1 MQARCEAS
9 EAEVQHLQ
17 QRLHAASAD
26 RSAELN
32 YAEQLN
38 RSLKAEVAALQN
50 RLSGLVGAD
59 FNPQQQSGATDNTSR
74 QVLESFGSCVLVDP
88 SSSLGQSLSQVD
100 DGKSM
105 PFVPAHRLAPIPEGD
120 GSVSNNTSMQGD
132 EVLPEV
138 HLVPELQS
146 QVRALAASLHD
157 KTQEAEALSL
167 AVEQFRL
174 EVRAT
179 ASACNLDASLLC
191 DMPWAFMLVLLDNVC
206 WTADSTMC
214 LLWSK
219 CSGSTL
225 GPSSGRVDWYIEIH
239 ANLQQILA

>member
-1 MQARCEAS
+1 MVGLNDCWQDMLLQHMVCPSHKCQLSMKILHAVQARCEAS

-26 RSAELN
+26 RSAELAH
-32 YAEQLN
+32 AEQLN
-38 RSLKAEVAALQN
+38 RSLKVEITALQN
-50 RLSGLVGAD
+50 RLSGLVGTD
-59 FNPQQQSGATDNTSR
+59 FNPQQQSGTADNTSR
-74 QVLESFGSCVLVDP
+74 QVLESFGSCLLEDP
-88 SSSLGQSLSQVD
+88 SPSLGQSLSQLD

-146 QVRALAASLHD
+146 QVRVLAASLYD
-157 KTQEAEALSL
+157 KTREAEALSL

-174 EVRAT
+174 EVRA
-179 ASACNLDASLLC
+179 AAACACNFKAYLLQSTPQAFIFVRLDRLC
-191 DMPWAFMLVLLDNVC
+191 QH
-206 WTADSTMC
+206 S
-214 LLWSK
+214 
-219 CSGSTL
+219 
-225 GPSSGRVDWYIEIH
+225 
-239 ANLQQILA
+239 